1 MYHKCF
7 RFRVRKF
14 CHSNHRT
21 ARTPARIK
29 PYPTG
34 RLFSGGGA
42 IPGTSYQATIA
53 SSLRDISQQDLA
65 ALPLH
70 HARLSLPTNYQL
82 TSSSCRECPLARP
95 VGQTPIVAWHEVPAK
110 ASLERTV
117 PQGTV

>member
-1 MYHKCF
+1 MFSVFVFENFVTPIIERRAHL
-7 RFRVRKF
+7 RE
-14 CHSNHRT
+14 SNRT
-21 ARTPARIK
+21 LRD
-29 PYPTG
+29 G
-34 RLFSGGGA
+34 SFLGGGA

-95 VGQTPIVAWHEVPAK
+95 VGTTPIVAWHEVPAK